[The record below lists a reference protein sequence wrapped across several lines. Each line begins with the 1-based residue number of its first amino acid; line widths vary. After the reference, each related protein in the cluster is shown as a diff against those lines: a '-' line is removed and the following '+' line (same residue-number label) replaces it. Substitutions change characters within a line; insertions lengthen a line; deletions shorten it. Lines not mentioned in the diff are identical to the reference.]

1 MTNKQSEKILVEA
14 SRPRTHSETLHVQD
28 EYKPT
33 RRKSADVVDSI
44 GDRLYKVHDVQKT
57 VTEGDDAVGGGQR
70 PTEGDDAVDG
80 GQRPTEGNDAV
91 DGGQR
96 PTEGDDGVGGG
107 QRPTNLDMKPM
118 VNLEQHQK
126 QEAWK
131 STYKFSKEETDATP
145 CTTPE
150 ITHNTNIDSR

>member
-70 PTEGDDAVDG
+70 PTEGDD
-80 GQRPTEGNDAV
+80 
-91 DGGQR
+91 
-96 PTEGDDGVGGG
+96 GVGGG